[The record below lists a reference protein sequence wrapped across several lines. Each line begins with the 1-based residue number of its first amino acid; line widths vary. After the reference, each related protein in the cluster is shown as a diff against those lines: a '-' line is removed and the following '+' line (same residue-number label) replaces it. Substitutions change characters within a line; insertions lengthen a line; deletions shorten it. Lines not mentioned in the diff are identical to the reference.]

1 MLLAELVATSG
12 AVAAT
17 RARNAKIDAIAT
29 CLRDAGPDEAVL
41 AVSYLSGALR
51 QRRTGVGWA
60 SLRDLPAP
68 AATPS
73 LQLAEVDAAFTQA
86 EQARGAGSVG
96 RRRDVLTDLFGRA
109 TAGEHH
115 QEALLVGG
123 ELRQGASAGIVTD
136 AVARAAGAPLAA
148 VRRAAML
155 AGALPVIAA
164 VALGEG
170 EDGLARFGLEV
181 GRPVHPML
189 AQTAPS
195 VEAAFEK
202 VGRAAVEWKI
212 DGVRVQVHRAG
223 DDVSV
228 YSRTLDTMTDRMSE
242 VVEAVRALPL
252 DSVVLDGEAI
262 ALLDDGRPRRFQET
276 ASRAARRGGGEALS
290 APVRL
295 TPFFFDALH
304 LDGRD
309 LIDLPGPDRYA
320 AIAAVVPED
329 LWVPRIVT
337 DDVGEAVAFY
347 EDAVGHGHE
356 GVVVKA
362 LDSPYEAGR
371 RGAGWIKVK
380 PRHTLDL
387 VVLAAEWGHGR
398 RQGWLSNLHLGAR
411 DPETGGWVMLGK
423 TFKGL
428 TDELLAWQTE
438 ALLERETSREGIT
451 VHVRPELVVE
461 IAFDGIQRSTRY
473 PGGMA
478 LRFARVL
485 RYRDDKPAAEAD
497 TVATV
502 RALHEA

>member
-1 MLLAELVATSG
+1 VLLAELVATS
-12 AVAAT
+12 AVVAAT

-41 AVSYLSGALR
+41 AVSYLSGSLR

-68 AATPS
+68 AAMPS
-73 LQLAEVDAAFTQA
+73 LHLAEVDAAFGQA
-86 EQARGAGSVG
+86 EQARGPGSVG

-109 TAGEHH
+109 TPDE
-115 QEALLVGG
+115 QRFLVMLAGG
-123 ELRQGASAGIVTD
+123 ELRQGASAGIVAD
-136 AVARAAGAPLAA
+136 AVARAAQVPVAA

-155 AGALPVIAA
+155 AGDLPVIAA
-164 VALGEG
+164 VALAEG
-170 EDGLARFGLEV
+170 EAGLARFGLEV
-181 GRPVHPML
+181 LRPVHPML

-195 VEAAFEK
+195 VEAALGK
-202 VGRAAVEWKI
+202 LGRAAVEWKI

-223 DDVSV
+223 DEVAV
-228 YSRTLDTMTDRMSE
+228 FSRTLDTMTERMSE
-242 VVEAVRALPL
+242 VVDAVRALPVE
-252 DSVVLDGEAI
+252 SVVLDGEAI

-276 ASRAARRGGGEALS
+276 ASRAATRGGGARL
-290 APVRL
+290 PVRL

-309 LIDLPGPDRYA
+309 LLDLTGPERYEA
-320 AIAAVVPED
+320 VAEVVPDD
-329 LWVPRIVT
+329 LWVPRVVT
-337 DDVGEAVAFY
+337 DDVGEATAFY
-347 EDAVGHGHE
+347 EEAVAHGHE

-371 RGAGWIKVK
+371 RGAGWRKVK

-411 DPETGGWVMLGK
+411 DPDTGGWVMLGK

-428 TDELLAWQTE
+428 TDELLAWQTR
-438 ALLERETSREGIT
+438 ALLERETRREGIT

-461 IAFDGIQRSTRY
+461 IAFDGIQRSSRY

-502 RALHEA
+502 RAIHER